1 MPAAPEDHTTIS
13 PTVEPDEEFTYDDA
27 TWVLTAAIVI
37 FTMQTGFGLLESGCV
52 SQKNEVNILMKNAA
66 DVILGGLTYWL
77 FGFGLQH
84 GTGNSPDNDFSAVGR
99 FMVDAKPD
107 DMGLVFS
114 SFIFQL
120 SFSTTATTI
129 VSGAM
134 AERANYNAYCVF
146 SLLNTIVYCIP
157 AGWVWGDHGFLK
169 KMGAI
174 DFAGSGCVHLLG
186 GASALVAAVL
196 LGPRRGRFGDGS
208 DEKVQQMSRPTNVL
222 LGTFTLCY
230 FMTRKFLVDDIVNA
244 ILTALVAVT
253 AGSGFYSA
261 YESLVVGVTGA
272 LFACWVP
279 AALERLRIDDPVGAV
294 AVHGVGGVWGLLA
307 VGLFADADS
316 LLRLTSGRSGLFKGG
331 GAYLLGVQALAAL
344 CIGAWSVLTSYVL
357 LKGISYVIPI
367 RMTELEEVLGADLME
382 HNLSYPDYD
391 YDAVL
396 AHFHSRGVDVSHVPP
411 ISHRGDWDRRIF
423 DEYLLG
429 KRGRHASRADGR
441 LAAYVTNY
449 VREMPRKFVYIP
461 ETETPVSIGLF
472 VSDKRHLEA
481 EQEEKGKMR
490 FIAYIAVLV
499 LTAAV
504 ALAGYHGHG
513 YGGYGGHA
521 LPRPTNPQSLRTSP
535 IHGTLADASASAS
548 KHHATAPPGLR
559 VGAARTFRGRRVVS
573 HSRLQ

>member
-1 MPAAPEDHTTIS
+1 MPAAPDNEIGS
-13 PTVEPDEEFTYDDA
+13 PVPPTVEPYEEFTYDDA

-77 FGFGLQH
+77 FGFGLQY
-84 GTGNSPDNDFSAVGR
+84 GTGHSPDNEFSAVGR
-99 FMVDAKPD
+99 FMVDAEPD

-186 GASALVAAVL
+186 GISALVAAVL
-196 LGPRRGRFGDGS
+196 LGPRRGRFDDAS
-208 DEKVQQMSRPTNVL
+208 EKAQMSRPTNVL
-222 LGTFTLCY
+222 LGTFTLWWGWLVFNCGSSFGVRHDKWKYASRAAVTTINASLGGGLVGVFYTY

-261 YESLVVGVTGA
+261 YESIVVGVTGA

-279 AALERLRIDDPVGAV
+279 AALERVRIDDPVGAV
-294 AVHGVGGVWGLLA
+294 AVHAVGGVWGLLA

-344 CIGAWSVLTSYVL
+344 CIAAWSLLTSYVL
-357 LKGISYVIPI
+357 LKGISYVMPI
-367 RMTELEEVLGADLME
+367 RMTELEEALGADLIE
-382 HNLSYPDYD
+382 HNISYPEYN

-396 AHFHSRGVDVSHVPP
+396 AHFHGRGVDVSGVPS
-411 ISHRGDWDRRIF
+411 IKHRGDWDRRIF

-429 KRGRHASRADGR
+429 DRGDGIPRPNGR
-441 LAAYVTNY
+441 LADYVTNY
-449 VREMPRKFVYIP
+449 VREMPRKF
-461 ETETPVSIGLF
+461 G
-472 VSDKRHLEA
+472 
-481 EQEEKGKMR
+481 
-490 FIAYIAVLV
+490 
-499 LTAAV
+499 
-504 ALAGYHGHG
+504 
-513 YGGYGGHA
+513 
-521 LPRPTNPQSLRTSP
+521 
-535 IHGTLADASASAS
+535 
-548 KHHATAPPGLR
+548 
-559 VGAARTFRGRRVVS
+559 ARTCVIV
-573 HSRLQ
+573 

>member
-1 MPAAPEDHTTIS
+1 MPAAPDSEIDTTVS
-13 PTVEPDEEFTYDDA
+13 PTAEPYEEFTYDDA

-84 GTGNSPDNDFSAVGR
+84 GTGSSPDNDFSAVGR
-99 FMVDAKPD
+99 FMVDAETD

-196 LGPRRGRFGDGS
+196 LGPRRGRFGDAK
-208 DEKVQQMSRPTNVL
+208 DDRVQQMSRPTNVL
-222 LGTFTLCY
+222 LGTFTLWWGWLVFNCGSSFGVRHDKWKYASRAAVTTINASLGGGIVGVFYSY

-261 YESLVVGVTGA
+261 YESIVVGVTGA

-294 AVHGVGGVWGLLA
+294 AVHGVGGIWGLLA

-331 GAYLLGVQALAAL
+331 GAYLLGVQALSGL
-344 CIGAWSVLTSYVL
+344 CIAAWSVVTSYVL
-357 LKGISYVIPI
+357 LKGINYVLPI
-367 RMTELEEVLGADLME
+367 RMTELEEALGADLME

-396 AHFHSRGVDVSHVPP
+396 ARFQSRGVDVSHVPP
-411 ISHRGDWDRRIF
+411 ISHRGRLDRRIF

-429 KRGRHASRADGR
+429 TRGRDAPRPEGR

-449 VREMPRKFVYIP
+449 VREMPR
-461 ETETPVSIGLF
+461 
-472 VSDKRHLEA
+472 
-481 EQEEKGKMR
+481 R
-490 FIAYIAVLV
+490 FG
-499 LTAAV
+499 T
-504 ALAGYHGHG
+504 
-513 YGGYGGHA
+513 
-521 LPRPTNPQSLRTSP
+521 RTCTV
-535 IHGTLADASASAS
+535 I
-548 KHHATAPPGLR
+548 
-559 VGAARTFRGRRVVS
+559 
-573 HSRLQ
+573 

>member
-1 MPAAPEDHTTIS
+1 MAASPYNDIDTTVT
-13 PTVEPDEEFTYDDA
+13 PTAEIDEEFTYDDA

-77 FGFGLQH
+77 FGFGLQY

-99 FMVDAKPD
+99 FMVDAEPD

-196 LGPRRGRFGDGS
+196 LGPRRGRFDDGS
-208 DEKVQQMSRPTNVL
+208 EKVQMSRPTNVL
-222 LGTFTLCY
+222 LGTFTLWWGW
-230 FMTRKFLVDDIVNA
+230 LVFNCGSSFGVRHDKWKYASRRGERCTKTNTI
-244 ILTALVAVT
+244 TAHA

-261 YESLVVGVTGA
+261 YEGLVVGVTGA

-307 VGLFADADS
+307 VGLFADADL

-331 GAYLLGVQALAAL
+331 GAYLLGVQALAGL
-344 CIGAWSVLTSYVL
+344 CIFAWSLVTSYVL
-357 LKGISYVIPI
+357 LKGISYVMPI
-367 RMTELEEVLGADLME
+367 RMTELEEVLGADLIE
-382 HNLSYPDYD
+382 HSLSYPDYD

-396 AHFHSRGVDVSHVPP
+396 SHFRSRGVDVSRVPR

-429 KRGRHASRADGR
+429 KRGRDAPRHEGR

-449 VREMPRKFVYIP
+449 VREVPRKFA
-461 ETETPVSIGLF
+461 T
-472 VSDKRHLEA
+472 
-481 EQEEKGKMR
+481 
-490 FIAYIAVLV
+490 
-499 LTAAV
+499 
-504 ALAGYHGHG
+504 
-513 YGGYGGHA
+513 
-521 LPRPTNPQSLRTSP
+521 RTCA
-535 IHGTLADASASAS
+535 IM
-548 KHHATAPPGLR
+548 
-559 VGAARTFRGRRVVS
+559 
-573 HSRLQ
+573 

>member
-1 MPAAPEDHTTIS
+1 MPAVTDEDRYIPVT
-13 PTVEPDEEFTYDDA
+13 PTPEPDEEFTYDDA

-77 FGFGLQH
+77 FGFGLQY
-84 GTGNSPDNDFSAVGR
+84 GTGRSPDNEFSAVGR
-99 FMVDAKPD
+99 FMVDAGPEE
-107 DMGLVFS
+107 MGLVFS

-196 LGPRRGRFGDGS
+196 LGPRRGRFDGDGQ
-208 DEKVQQMSRPTNVL
+208 KVQMSRPTNVL
-222 LGTFTLCY
+222 LGTFTLWWGWLVFNCGSSFGVRHDKWKY
-230 FMTRKFLVDDIVNA
+230 ASRAAVTTINASLGGGLVGVFYSYVSRKLLVDDIVNA

-261 YESLVVGVTGA
+261 YESIVVGVTGA

-279 AALERLRIDDPVGAV
+279 AALERLRVDDPVGAV
-294 AVHGVGGVWGLLA
+294 AVHGVGGIWGLLA
-307 VGLFADADS
+307 VGLFADADT

-331 GAYLLGVQALAAL
+331 GAYLLGIQALSGL
-344 CIGAWSVLTSYVL
+344 CITAWSVLTSYVL
-357 LKGISYVIPI
+357 LKAINYVIPI

-382 HNLSYPDYD
+382 HSLSYPDYD
-391 YDAVL
+391 YDALL
-396 AHFHSRGVDVSHVPP
+396 AQFSSRGIEVGHVPA
-411 ISHRGDWDRRIF
+411 IVHRGDWDRRIF

-429 KRGRHASRADGR
+429 KGGRNKPKPDGT
-441 LAAYVTNY
+441 LAAYVRNY
-449 VREMPRKFVYIP
+449 VKEMPRKYSYRACVI
-461 ETETPVSIGLF
+461 V
-472 VSDKRHLEA
+472 
-481 EQEEKGKMR
+481 
-490 FIAYIAVLV
+490 
-499 LTAAV
+499 
-504 ALAGYHGHG
+504 
-513 YGGYGGHA
+513 
-521 LPRPTNPQSLRTSP
+521 
-535 IHGTLADASASAS
+535 
-548 KHHATAPPGLR
+548 
-559 VGAARTFRGRRVVS
+559 
-573 HSRLQ
+573 